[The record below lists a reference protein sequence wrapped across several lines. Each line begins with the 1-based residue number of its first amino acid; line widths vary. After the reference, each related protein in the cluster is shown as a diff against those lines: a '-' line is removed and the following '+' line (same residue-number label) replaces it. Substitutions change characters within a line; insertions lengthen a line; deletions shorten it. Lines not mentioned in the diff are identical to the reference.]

1 MPSIDIGTFAERPAF
16 ARTNTPWITNPQ
28 AELINGLCSP
38 HAKAFPRFD
47 WLPRQHR
54 PALQEACNKAFF
66 VVKDY
71 VETLLFEKLTDAEKG
86 VFLAIQRKTLR
97 FNKLMETIN
106 RKAFYQGHLDSDGT
120 LKLNIHGNIMLP
132 PSVPN
137 CSAVSKGVNG
147 LLNKR
152 LISRM
157 DCAHPD
163 RDQRV
168 YSAGPLQKIIPC
180 FVLAAHSYFLDQA
193 EGEQSE
199 IDTIGQAFA
208 DEVFTS
214 FEAFKRE
221 NGLEWV
227 FDRHSGG

>member
-1 MPSIDIGTFAERPAF
+1 MTFTDIGTSAGRSAF
-16 ARTNTPWITNPQ
+16 TRTTTPWTTNPQ
-28 AELINGLCSP
+28 AELINSLCSLND
-38 HAKAFPRFD
+38 KIFPRFD
-47 WLPRQHR
+47 WLPRRHR
-54 PALQEACNKAFF
+54 PAFREACNKAFF

-97 FNKLMETIN
+97 FNKLMETIS
-106 RKAFYQGHLDSDGT
+106 RKAFYQGHVELDGT

-147 LLNKR
+147 LLKKR

-157 DCAHPD
+157 DCAHQD
-163 RDQRV
+163 RDQKV
-168 YSAGPLQKIIPC
+168 YSAGPLEKIIPC
-180 FVLAAHSYFLDQA
+180 FVITAFNFFSEQT

-199 IDTIGQAFA
+199 IDTIGRAFA
-208 DEVFTS
+208 DEVFAS
-214 FEAFKRE
+214 FDTFIRE
-221 NGLEWV
+221 NGLEWA